1 MLNRYTILYIDH
13 DPTSRMLVDRT
24 LRYAGYDVLTAA
36 RGLDGIDIARSEHIH
51 LILTDIDLP
60 DITGRELT
68 TVLRSDRRF
77 AKVPIVALTDLNYSE
92 QRDLAM
98 AAGLSGYITKP
109 LDVEGLPKQLEFYLQ
124 GGRDPIDKERLVQAR
139 SRYNRE
145 LVAQLEARVRELEAK
160 NKDLTRL
167 DQLKDTFLQITAHEL
182 RTPLTLIYGYS
193 RLLQDSDSIKTVME
207 LDPPTESLL
216 DGLVLA
222 VERMQAI
229 INEILTMSRIMTDKF
244 DLSIGPVSIRQIVSK
259 IAERYKEAFIGRN
272 LQLIVNEASF
282 PKSIRADADMLEIVV
297 DNLVSNAIKYTP
309 DGGSISIDTT
319 TDETHVYLRIA
330 DTGIGID
337 ESDID
342 LIFERFHT
350 AGDPQF
356 HSTSKTAFAGGG
368 IGLGLAICRGV
379 IEAHGGTISARSTH
393 RDMTNPPGSEFIVKL
408 PLSPQIKPR
417 QREAL
422 T

>member
-1 MLNRYTILYIDH
+1 
-13 DPTSRMLVDRT
+13 MLVDRT
-24 LRYAGYDVLTAA
+24 LRYAGYHVLMAE
-36 RGLDGIDIARSEHIH
+36 RGLDGIDRARSEDVH

-77 AKVPIVALTDLNYSE
+77 TKVPIVALTDLKHRE

-109 LDVEGLPKQLEFYLQ
+109 LDVEGLPQQLEFYLQ
-124 GGRDPIDKERLVQAR
+124 GGRDPIDEERLVRAR

-145 LVAQLEARVRELEAK
+145 LVTQLEARVRELEVK
-160 NKDLTRL
+160 NKDLTQL

-193 RLLQDSDSIKTVME
+193 RLLQDSEEIRAVAEASPGTGE
-207 LDPPTESLL
+207 LIT
-216 DGLVLA
+216 GLVDA
-222 VERMQAI
+222 IERMQTI
-229 INEILTMSRIMTDKF
+229 VNEILTMSRIMTDNF
-244 DLSIGPVSIRQIVSK
+244 DLSLGPVSVRQIVSK
-259 IAERYKEAFIGRN
+259 IAERYRN
-272 LQLIVNEASF
+272 VLIERELHLSIDHESF

-297 DNLVSNAIKYTP
+297 DNLISNAIKYTP
-309 DGGSISIDTT
+309 DGGDIAVTAR
-319 TDETHVYLRIA
+319 TDGSYLNLVIT

-337 ESDID
+337 ESDIE

-368 IGLGLAICRGV
+368 IGLGLAICKGV
-379 IEAHGGTISARSTH
+379 VEAHGGTIAAKSTH
-393 RDMTNPPGSEFIVKL
+393 RDMNTPPGSEFVIKL
-408 PLSPQIKPR
+408 PLSPQTKAR
-417 QREAL
+417 KKKAHN
-422 T
+422 